1 MADPLSFGSSLDSHQ
16 QAIAKKIIE
25 RAIEMG
31 VDPRLAVSVAYQES
45 SLRADVSNGSSGE
58 IGIMQVMPKTGKEFG
73 FSKEDLMNPDRNIE
87 AGLTVL
93 KSYINKFEGNP
104 KLGVVAYNAG
114 PNHPFFTGGELPE
127 ITKNYVRSLND
138 YGAFAEASVEPV
150 GEPPIT
156 EAGTD
161 GQAKSSSDQ
170 TAKNIDQTMAE
181 QEIRQAQIYGAGTG
195 AVLGGGRGLKDLG
208 GSAIQGLG
216 ERAAMGAQRVLQPT
230 PITSGMQAPI
240 GAPVGGPEISGG
252 KPVSGSAGFN
262 YGKAFGLSDIEASRA
277 TAMGNAPGSADELIK
292 ARAAGLERLRGMSP
306 ATGMAEDPTRGGL
319 MVPQQTP
326 YTGPRGPGGEIG
338 GAKPPAVSPKQPGTL
353 EKISAT
359 FRNLMNTPLMRY
371 AGPAAGGAL
380 AGGEFTRAKQ
390 ALEGKTP
397 DYTTAGLAGLTGAG
411 GLLSMFPSTARIGV
425 PMALTGSALQMARD
439 PEFQEQAVGIG
450 RQVREPLENVSEKL
464 RLRGRPE
471 PTTSYMQD
479 YGMGP

>member
-1 MADPLSFGSSLDSHQ
+1 MADPLSFGSSLDSQQ

-45 SLRADVSNGSSGE
+45 NLRADVSNGSSGE

-138 YGAFAEASVEPV
+138 YGAFAEAP
-150 GEPPIT
+150 GEPIGEPTLT
-156 EAGTD
+156 EEDID
-161 GQAKSSSDQ
+161 GQAKSSSDE
-170 TAKNIDQTMAE
+170 TAKNIDQAMAE

-208 GSAIQGLG
+208 GAAIEGLG
-216 ERAAMGAQRVLQPT
+216 ERFAMGAQRALQPT
-230 PITSGMQAPI
+230 FITGGMQPPVAPT
-240 GAPVGGPEISGG
+240 GGPAVGGSGTANWG
-252 KPVSGSAGFN
+252 K
-262 YGKAFGLSDIEASRA
+262 KFGLGEIEASRA

-292 ARAAGLERLRGMSP
+292 ARADALKRLQGMAP
-306 ATGMAEDPTRGGL
+306 ATGMFEDPTRGGM
-319 MVPQQTP
+319 MVPQQT
-326 YTGPRGPGGEIG
+326 TL
-338 GAKPPAVSPKQPGTL
+338 KQPGTL
-353 EKISAT
+353 ERISTT

-439 PEFQEQAVGIG
+439 PEFQEQAIGLG